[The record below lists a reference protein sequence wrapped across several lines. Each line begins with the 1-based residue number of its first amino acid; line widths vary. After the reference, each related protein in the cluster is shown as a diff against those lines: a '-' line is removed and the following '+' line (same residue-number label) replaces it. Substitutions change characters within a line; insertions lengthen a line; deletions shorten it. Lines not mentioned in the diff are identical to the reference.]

1 MTNDPEQEFL
11 NALYEQA
18 IDYVDRGWSI
28 FPLSIDGKRPL
39 NEWAEYQTRRTTQD
53 EVDEWFDL
61 GAPTKGG
68 ERHKIFNL
76 AIATGSLSGLLVV
89 DCDNEAA
96 LDYAV
101 STKWTSPFAVNT
113 TRGKHYYFAHPGQGR
128 RFQNKA
134 GGIGRD
140 WPMVRGLDFRG
151 DGGYVVAPPS
161 LSFHDD
167 GTIKH
172 SYEFDLPTGIDWD
185 DLPYWQGDHQA
196 VEAFEGREFTFEDI
210 SLAGVATSAQSIS
223 VEEQVRTKV
232 ALLGRKLGV
241 GDGTDA
247 WMIKFCGQ
255 LVRKGIVNGDLTKR
269 VDTFYEEFFADS
281 ETVEETNRWL
291 RQKMESAIQMDRAN
305 YSNDYEIDG
314 TRKKPEA
321 LKPTARAALDF
332 FTFDNAASLL
342 STVRSQTFWS
352 DPVLP
357 VGNIVQVAGYNGHG
371 KSFFLTNLLTSLG
384 FGSDTFG
391 PFANT
396 NGAAPVCYFDFDNP
410 ARTLL
415 ERVLSQGKAIGNPG
429 SNLKY
434 WSSSVLKDQR
444 DINLNLL
451 SDIGA
456 NNLLCMLNTAQPAVV
471 VIDSIRNAFGGM
483 DENGTQDWAK
493 VNKLAKKIRDDFEAT
508 VVLVHHRNKPGA
520 DGLGREAGSTAQLT
534 DLDTQVMVTQVYEDE
549 RTSKGKAGALDAH
562 LEFECIGWNRGI
574 ERTMRTP
581 FGYIRS
587 QMEKIKSE
595 TGRDLRIRMV
605 SQISFGKVRNETELH
620 QTHYIGYCEYLDTG
634 ESHIIT
640 TKSRRQYAAI
650 LSGVGMPAPDISR
663 ELMIPMSVVKEWVT

>member
-1 MTNDPEQEFL
+1 MSNPEQAYLDE
-11 NALYEQA
+11 LYEQA
-18 IDYVDRGWSI
+18 LEYVDRGWSI
-28 FPLSIDGKRPL
+28 FPLSIDGKRPI
-39 NEWAEYQTRRTTQD
+39 NEWAEYQTRRTTIE
-53 EVDEWFDL
+53 EVDEWFDQ
-61 GAPTKGG
+61 GAPTKSG
-68 ERHKIFNL
+68 ERQKIFNL
-76 AIATGSLSGLLVV
+76 AVVTGSLSGLLVV
-89 DCDNEAA
+89 DCDNEAS
-96 LDYAV
+96 LEYAASV
-101 STKWTSPFAVNT
+101 KWTSPFVVET

-140 WPMVRGLDFRG
+140 WPKVRGLDFRG

-161 LSFHDD
+161 LSFNDD

-172 SYEFDLPTGIDWD
+172 SYSFDVPVGLEWD
-185 DLPYWQGDHQA
+185 DLPLWQGDHQT
-196 VEAFEGREFTFEDI
+196 VEAFEGKEFTFEDI
-210 SLAGVATSAQSIS
+210 DLVGVKTSAQSVS
-223 VEEQVRTKV
+223 VEDQVRTKV
-232 ALLGRKLGV
+232 ALLGRKLTV

-255 LVRKGIVNGDLTKR
+255 LVRKGIVNGELEKR
-269 VDTFYEEFFADS
+269 THAFYEEFFTDG
-281 ETVEETNRWL
+281 ETPDETNRWL
-291 RQKMESAIQMDRAN
+291 KQKMESAIQMDRAN
-305 YSNDYEIDG
+305 YATDYEMDG
-314 TRKKPEA
+314 TRKKPEVQNTADTQA
-321 LKPTARAALDF
+321 LSF
-332 FTFDNAASLL
+332 FTFDNAESLL

-384 FGSDTFG
+384 HGSESFG

-415 ERVLSQGKAIGNPG
+415 ERVISQGKAIGNPG
-429 SNLKY
+429 GNLKY
-434 WSSSVLKDQR
+434 WSPSVLKDQR

-451 SDIGA
+451 TDIGA
-456 NNLLCMLNTAQPAVV
+456 NNMLSMLDKAAPAVV

-493 VNKLAKKIRDDFEAT
+493 VNKLAKTIRDDFEAT

-534 DLDTQVMVTQVYEDE
+534 DLDTQVMVTQVYEEE
-549 RTSKGKAGALDAH
+549 RVAKAKAGALDGH
-562 LEFECIGWNRGI
+562 LEFECIGWNKGI

-581 FGYIRS
+581 FGYIRA
-587 QMEKIKSE
+587 QCDQIKSE

-620 QTHYIGYCEYLDTG
+620 QTHYVGYCEFLDTG
-634 ESHIIT
+634 ETRIIT
-640 TKSRRQYAAI
+640 TKSRRQYAMI
-650 LSGVGMPAPDISR
+650 LNGIGMPAPDISR
-663 ELMIPMSVVKEWVT
+663 ELMIPLSVVKEWVT